1 MANFYRG
8 IKYNPITEKSSNAK
22 KKKLGGIYRGVVHGT
37 VQEAKPS
44 MQSGT
49 YRGVKWGA
57 ENKSGRD

>member
-49 YRGVKWGA
+49 YRGIKWVA
-57 ENKSGRD
+57 